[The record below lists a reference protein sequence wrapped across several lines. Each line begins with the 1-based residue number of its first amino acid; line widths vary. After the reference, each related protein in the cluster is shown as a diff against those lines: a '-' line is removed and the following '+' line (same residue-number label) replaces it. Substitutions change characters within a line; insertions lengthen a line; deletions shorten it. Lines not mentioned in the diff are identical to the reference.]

1 MCESPMSDSG
11 KACDTATRWGSVC
24 SGAEDLDTRAA
35 ELAMGMVGTIRMVAF
50 GLNDLAAERELQAFI
65 RDCQERGVDPFDLD
79 AVFSVADS
87 ALEKDSALEI
97 G

>member
-1 MCESPMSDSG
+1 MSHSG
-11 KACDTATRWGSVC
+11 KACDTVTRWGSVS
-24 SGAEDLDTRAA
+24 SGAEDLDTRAP
-35 ELAMGMVGTIRMVAF
+35 ELAMGMVGTIGRVAF
-50 GLNDLAAERELQAFI
+50 GLNDLAAERELQVFI

-79 AVFSVADS
+79 AVFFVADS

>member
-1 MCESPMSDSG
+1 
-11 KACDTATRWGSVC
+11 
-24 SGAEDLDTRAA
+24 
-35 ELAMGMVGTIRMVAF
+35 MGMVGTIRRVAF

-97 G
+97 GWWLLFVCAKAVDVDVEADTSAEFLLHAPMI